1 MSLREQIEKA
11 LNTPFDAAKQGLD
24 ESKYA
29 GLGVY
34 HDGPTLEKSWVV
46 ISRELNTDSGTLTPE
61 GKWIPTPDPTAR
73 TSIDIQSDIGQTK
86 GKFGDI
92 VKLKNK
98 FLNLTRNLP
107 EGSYYLHA
115 DNPTKAKYYQRV
127 FKDHPWI
134 VPSGEQGG
142 LRVKG
147 EMIKYDT
154 LKLNIPDKETR
165 FAQMQDSSNFR
176 DWRTQEVPMTD
187 LSEDISDIANRYDM
201 QYSLVTRRPT
211 TKGGLHLGEVP
222 HDIVEKEFKR
232 YIDSLRSK
240 TGKRVE
246 DNSFEYEGKR
256 YGFQDASLK
265 DRKSRSL
272 EADGRG
278 WALYR
283 AGDKNEAFEM
293 RRFKKAG
300 LTPYM
305 SQAEWLRMRDIYRVA
320 ADNGLEVDHIQPLE
334 AKGLHH
340 PDNLQLLTRDDNR
353 LKNSIWDPEGDN
365 FRSRAIPWEQP
376 IGPRTKRDVSWA
388 NKKQKWSWNNA
399 LDHTTLKHIDGFSR
413 YGSKADALAN
423 LGFSAVSGDVAGT
436 LMAAPGVALTTR
448 VGQKGLYKALAKFGS
463 QRAKSFI
470 PGLSIAGNTADVVRY
485 TAGGRPIQA
494 TLAGAA
500 GVLDEMQNPI
510 SEGLAT
516 AIQFGN
522 TVTDYLRGDYKQTTG
537 DDVDVNRNTLRHI
550 DVDGSYNRLLRNF

>member
-1 MSLREQIEKA
+1 MSLREEFKQLMKTKPIPPYATLPSSGIDVEWSELMDGWKIDMGMDINEFFRRNPDIFQAVQERLPDLDLKNISTRDILKRGVAEEILNQLIIE
-11 LNTPFDAAKQGLD
+11 
-24 ESKYA
+24 
-29 GLGVY
+29 
-34 HDGPTLEKSWVV
+34 
-46 ISRELNTDSGTLTPE
+46 TDIPGEADRIFKGQRLRNVATGTLTAEARNKIYERAFERGQLPDRTSLNPE
-61 GKWIPTPDPTAR
+61 GGVRQRSIE
-73 TSIDIQSDIGQTK
+73 TSPIQ
-86 GKFGDI
+86 
-92 VKLKNK
+92 
-98 FLNLTRNLP
+98 TRP
-107 EGSYYLHA
+107 
-115 DNPTKAKYYQRV
+115 PR
-127 FKDHPWI
+127 
-134 VPSGEQGG
+134 
-142 LRVKG
+142 
-147 EMIKYDT
+147 
-154 LKLNIPDKETR
+154 
-165 FAQMQDSSNFR
+165 
-176 DWRTQEVPMTD
+176 
-187 LSEDISDIANRYDM
+187 
-201 QYSLVTRRPT
+201 
-211 TKGGLHLGEVP
+211 GGLHLGEVP
-222 HDIVEKEFKR
+222 HDIVDKEFQR
-232 YIDSLRSK
+232 YINSLRSK

-256 YGFQDASLK
+256 YGFEKASLK

-272 EADGRG
+272 EADNKG
-278 WALYR
+278 WKLYR
-283 AGDKNEAFEM
+283 SGDKVENFEM
-293 RRFKKAG
+293 RRFSKER

-305 SQAEWLRMRDIYRVA
+305 SEAEWLRMRDIYRVA
-320 ADNGLEVDHIQPLE
+320 ADRGLEVDHIQPLE

-376 IGPRTKRDVSWA
+376 IGPRTKRDVTWA
-388 NKKQKWSWNNA
+388 KNKRKWSWDNA

-485 TAGGRPIQA
+485 TAGGRPLQA